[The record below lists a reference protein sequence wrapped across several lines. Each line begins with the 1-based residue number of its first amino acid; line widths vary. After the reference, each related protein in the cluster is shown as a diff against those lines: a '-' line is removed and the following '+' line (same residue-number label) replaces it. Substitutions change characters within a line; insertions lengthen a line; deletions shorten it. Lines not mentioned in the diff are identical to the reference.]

1 MNKLTQCVY
10 KGIDCCFQWGEFI
23 AKNPIYLTGINI
35 KIMVSND
42 VTHAFYLFPRYRGV
56 RREQLSACYLV

>member
-35 KIMVSND
+35 KSVFCSEDSNSI
-42 VTHAFYLFPRYRGV
+42 AFYP
-56 RREQLSACYLV
+56 A